1 MAVTRLR
8 RSYPNYIN
16 VPTLLI
22 DVVSIMGEF
31 QIAVDLFF
39 PDPEVFLQLHSF
51 LKVCRWLL
59 LCPLPRLPTP

>member
-1 MAVTRLR
+1 MAFTRLR

-31 QIAVDLFF
+31 KIAIDLFF
-39 PDPEVFLQLHSF
+39 PDPELFFSCIHS
-51 LKVCRWLL
+51 
-59 LCPLPRLPTP
+59 